1 MMDLTHP
8 ELIYDNQKEQLSE
21 IGKFES
27 ISTKDKH
34 DYVLR
39 DQIFGESKLS
49 YDNQKW
55 IYVAKARK

>member
-34 DYVLR
+34 DYVLN
-39 DQIFGESKLS
+39 D
-49 YDNQKW
+49 
-55 IYVAKARK
+55 

>member
-8 ELIYDNQKEQLSE
+8 ELIDDNKKEELSE
-21 IGKFES
+21 IGKFDS

-39 DQIFGESKLS
+39 D
-49 YDNQKW
+49 
-55 IYVAKARK
+55 